1 MNPLIS
7 PAVNDGG
14 RRGSSA
20 EQRYGYTSVMHKL
33 NQQEVPNQRPLFGLF
48 FVLVAL
54 LILSSL
60 ALYQSNRPLYAAPI
74 EGTTPNKQLPE
85 HTQIAL
91 PTYHDWQLSWGT
103 IPSPTVF
110 LPYITQLA
118 VQLNP
123 LSLSERMG
131 FGLTS
136 ASLAPYTDVATLG
149 AGWYLDWRV
158 RERPERPA
166 DMSYVQ
172 VVRVHQ
178 KLACGQRYHSD
189 RAVCP
194 YAEPLDYVFDP
205 GQAAIEA
212 AARANPGSIWFI
224 GNEMDRIDWAYCIE
238 WNGSHCDVV
247 GYNGQDEILPESYAV
262 AYHELYAI
270 IKAADP
276 TAQLGIGGVIQPTP
290 LRLEY
295 LSAIWDQYQ
304 TLYTDTMPVDVWN
317 VHNFIIQEVAHSW
330 GADIPPGIDATQG
343 EYVDDPGTHVDMT
356 IFKAQI
362 VAFRE
367 WMKARGQ
374 QQKPLIVSEYG
385 VLFHNGLINPAWGGN
400 DPTHVQNF
408 MIDTFDYFANTAD
421 CTLGYLAD
429 GCRLVQRWNWYSLDD
444 TWGSFNP
451 HSRLFDPDS
460 GEITETGLRFQEYLA
475 ENN

>member
-1 MNPLIS
+1 
-7 PAVNDGG
+7 
-14 RRGSSA
+14 
-20 EQRYGYTSVMHKL
+20 MHKL